1 MSFPLSPPE
10 SQILSQHLTQSLLLN
25 YFPSAFILQE
35 SPFEHHSV
43 FCTTLTGDFAQGI
56 HTRDSIGGGQESDST
71 VSPKA
76 VIYLIP
82 QDPRFLT

>member
-1 MSFPLSPPE
+1 MSFPISRPE
-10 SQILSQHLTQSLLLN
+10 SQILSQHLMQSLLLN
-25 YFPSAFILQE
+25 YIPSTFILQE

-56 HTRDSIGGGQESDST
+56 HTRGSIGGAQESDST

-76 VIYLIP
+76 AIYLIP
-82 QDPRFLT
+82 QDPSFLT